1 MKKLL
6 IINIVIALINV
17 VIGSYLLHNFH
28 GTRNVLPDTTIN
40 KVLIDSIQ
48 TIINRKDSEV
58 INIKEKIKYE
68 KSVNDSLNGTD
79 VVLLFERLVN
89 EE

>member
-17 VIGSYLLHNFH
+17 VISITVFIHYH
-28 GTRNVLPDTTIN
+28 GTSNVGTDTVIN

-58 INIKEKIKYE
+58 VNIKQKIEYE
-68 KSVNDSLNGTD
+68 KSINDSLNGTD
-79 VVLLFERLVN
+79 AVLLFKSLVT
-89 EE
+89 E

>member
-6 IINIVIALINV
+6 VINIVIALINV
-17 VIGSYLLHNFH
+17 VISIIVFIHYH
-28 GTRNVLPDTTIN
+28 GTSNVGTDTIVN

-58 INIKEKIKYE
+58 VTIKQRIEYE
-68 KSVNDSLNGTD
+68 KSINDSLNGTD
-79 VVLLFERLVN
+79 VVLLFESLVT
-89 EE
+89 E

>member
-17 VIGSYLLHNFH
+17 VISLSVFIHYH
-28 GTRNVLPDTTIN
+28 GTSNVDTDTIVN

-58 INIKEKIKYE
+58 VTIKRKIEYE
-68 KSVNDSLNGTD
+68 KSINDSLTGTD
-79 VVLLFERLVN
+79 AVLLFESLVT
-89 EE
+89 E

>member
-6 IINIVIALINV
+6 VINIVIALINV
-17 VIGSYLLHNFH
+17 VISIIVFIHYH
-28 GTRNVLPDTTIN
+28 GTSNVGTDTIVN

-58 INIKEKIKYE
+58 VTIKQRIEYE
-68 KSVNDSLNGTD
+68 KSINDSLNGTD
-79 VVLLFERLVN
+79 AVLLFKSLVT
-89 EE
+89 E

>member
-6 IINIVIALINV
+6 VINIIIALINV
-17 VIGSYLLHNFH
+17 VVSIIVFIHYH
-28 GTRNVLPDTTIN
+28 GTSNVGTDTIVN

-58 INIKEKIKYE
+58 VTIKQRIEYE
-68 KSVNDSLNGTD
+68 KSINDSLNGTD
-79 VVLLFERLVN
+79 AVLLFESLVT
-89 EE
+89 E

>member
-6 IINIVIALINV
+6 VINIVIALINV
-17 VIGSYLLHNFH
+17 VISIIVFIHYH
-28 GTRNVLPDTTIN
+28 GTSNVGTDTIVN

-58 INIKEKIKYE
+58 VTIKQKIKYE
-68 KSVNDSLNGTD
+68 KSINDSLNGTD
-79 VVLLFERLVN
+79 AVLLFESLVT
-89 EE
+89 E

>member
-6 IINIVIALINV
+6 VINIVIALINV
-17 VIGSYLLHNFH
+17 VISITVFIYYH
-28 GTRNVLPDTTIN
+28 GTSNVGTDTIVN

-58 INIKEKIKYE
+58 VTIKQKIEYE
-68 KSVNDSLNGTD
+68 KSINDSLNGTD
-79 VVLLFERLVN
+79 AVLLFESLVT
-89 EE
+89 E

>member
-6 IINIVIALINV
+6 VINIVIALINV
-17 VIGSYLLHNFH
+17 VISITVFIHYH
-28 GTRNVLPDTTIN
+28 GTSNVDTDTIVN

-58 INIKEKIKYE
+58 VTIKQRIEYE
-68 KSVNDSLNGTD
+68 KSINDSLNGTD
-79 VVLLFERLVN
+79 AVLLFESLVA
-89 EE
+89 E

>member
-17 VIGSYLLHNFH
+17 VISLSVFIHYH
-28 GTRNVLPDTTIN
+28 GTSNVSADTIIN

-58 INIKEKIKYE
+58 VNIKQKIEYE

-79 VVLLFERLVN
+79 AVLLFESLVT
-89 EE
+89 E

>member
-6 IINIVIALINV
+6 VIDIVIALINV
-17 VIGSYLLHNFH
+17 VISITVFIHYP
-28 GTRNVLPDTTIN
+28 GTSNIDTDTIVN

-58 INIKEKIKYE
+58 ITIKQRIEYE
-68 KSVNDSLNGTD
+68 KSINDSLNGTD
-79 VVLLFERLVN
+79 AVLLFESLVT
-89 EE
+89 E

>member
-6 IINIVIALINV
+6 VINIVIVLINV
-17 VIGSYLLHNFH
+17 VISITVFIHYP
-28 GTRNVLPDTTIN
+28 GTSNVGTDTIVN

-58 INIKEKIKYE
+58 VTIKQKIEYE
-68 KSVNDSLNGTD
+68 KSINDSLNGTD
-79 VVLLFERLVN
+79 AVLLFESLVT
-89 EE
+89 E

>member
-17 VIGSYLLHNFH
+17 VISILVFVRYH
-28 GTRNVLPDTTIN
+28 GTSNVGTDTIVN

-58 INIKEKIKYE
+58 INIKQKIEYE
-68 KSVNDSLNGTD
+68 KSINDSLNGTD
-79 VVLLFERLVN
+79 AVLLFESLVTK
-89 EE
+89 

>member
-6 IINIVIALINV
+6 VVNIIIALINV
-17 VIGSYLLHNFH
+17 VISITVFIHYH
-28 GTRNVLPDTTIN
+28 GTSNVSTDTIVN

-58 INIKEKIKYE
+58 VTIKQRIEYE
-68 KSVNDSLNGTD
+68 KSINDSLNGTD
-79 VVLLFERLVN
+79 AVLLFESLVT
-89 EE
+89 E

>member
-17 VIGSYLLHNFH
+17 VIGIYLLHNFH
-28 GTRNVLPDTTIN
+28 GTRIVLPDTIIN

-58 INIKEKIKYE
+58 INIKEKIEYE

-79 VVLLFERLVN
+79 VVLLFEELVN

>member
-6 IINIVIALINV
+6 VVNIIIALINV
-17 VIGSYLLHNFH
+17 VISITVFIHYH
-28 GTRNVLPDTTIN
+28 GTSNVSTDTIVN

-58 INIKEKIKYE
+58 VTIKQRIEYE
-68 KSVNDSLNGTD
+68 KSINDSLNGTD
-79 VVLLFERLVN
+79 AVLLFESLVA
-89 EE
+89 E

>member
-6 IINIVIALINV
+6 VVNIIIALINV
-17 VIGSYLLHNFH
+17 VISITVFIHYH
-28 GTRNVLPDTTIN
+28 GTSNVSTDTIVN

-58 INIKEKIKYE
+58 VNIKQRIEYE
-68 KSVNDSLNGTD
+68 KSINYSLNGTD
-79 VVLLFERLVN
+79 AVLLFESLVT
-89 EE
+89 E

>member
-17 VIGSYLLHNFH
+17 VISITVFIHYH
-28 GTRNVLPDTTIN
+28 GTSNVGTDTIIN

-58 INIKEKIKYE
+58 INIKQRIEYE
-68 KSVNDSLNGTD
+68 KSINDSLNGTD
-79 VVLLFERLVN
+79 AVLLFESLVT
-89 EE
+89 E

>member
-17 VIGSYLLHNFH
+17 VIGIYLLHNFH

-79 VVLLFERLVN
+79 VVLLFEELVN
-89 EE
+89 GE

>member
-6 IINIVIALINV
+6 VINIIIALINV
-17 VIGSYLLHNFH
+17 VISIIVFIHYH
-28 GTRNVLPDTTIN
+28 GTSNVGTDTIVN

-58 INIKEKIKYE
+58 VTIKQRIEYE
-68 KSVNDSLNGTD
+68 KSINDSLNGTD
-79 VVLLFERLVN
+79 AVLLFESLVTK
-89 EE
+89 

>member
-17 VIGSYLLHNFH
+17 VISLFVFIHYH
-28 GTRNVLPDTTIN
+28 GTSNVSADTIIN

-58 INIKEKIKYE
+58 VNIKQRIEYE
-68 KSVNDSLNGTD
+68 KSINDSLDGTD
-79 VVLLFERLVN
+79 AVLLFESLVT
-89 EE
+89 E